1 MARHDAVVLALLY
14 LIWTLGQ
21 YLENAKLGQIGL
33 KCPRHGYG
41 RRGCSCPCTPG
52 PCPPCTM
59 YMSTVSM
66 STVSIS
72 TMSNCPLSTVSI
84 LLALFLNMQ
93 FSNFAM
99 VINFL
104 VDKFTKK
111 IDEIFL
117 GSNFVLSALTRSS
130 ASCKTQPFERLTRI
144 ESSKLVY
151 PEVYPE
157 VRGFVDVGFC
167 NV

>member
-1 MARHDAVVLALLY
+1 
-14 LIWTLGQ
+14 
-21 YLENAKLGQIGL
+21 
-33 KCPRHGYG
+33 
-41 RRGCSCPCTPG
+41 
-52 PCPPCTM
+52 
-59 YMSTVSM
+59 
-66 STVSIS
+66 
-72 TMSNCPLSTVSI
+72 
-84 LLALFLNMQ
+84 MQ

-99 VINFL
+99 VSNFL